1 MSKTD
6 QPAGVAV
13 DRGVR
18 PHVRTVADH
27 GEQRLRTW
35 RQRHMNRSGDRL
47 ALDDFMGEDSIADL
61 VDYVCDEYAMDA
73 ILHATPVTDCGEA
86 GHDQGRCGNA
96 SCLGA

>member
-27 GEQRLRTW
+27 VEQRLRTW

-47 ALDDFMGEDSIADL
+47 ALVIASARSLPPLMLARPVLMFMKVAS
-61 VDYVCDEYAMDA
+61 
-73 ILHATPVTDCGEA
+73 TWPPSRSRSA
-86 GHDQGRCGNA
+86 GA
-96 SCLGA
+96 PPL